1 MNEIY
6 GIDPEVPAKWNDI
19 HVLTLL
25 FGIHQGR
32 FIASYPSEDW
42 EFFLFKNISD
52 LKDIEQ
58 SKAKRKIEQ
67 LRDAYYPL
75 EAEYRRTKKWIDN
88 VYEFQSKN
96 KALAQVFTDPANQ
109 YQYPSLKDLLDG
121 STDLPDGSGKRIEMT
136 VHSYR
141 KVLKPLFLKS
151 TELHFIDRFFH
162 LRDEDGNKQ
171 EWRRKTLVGLFEE
184 AKLTNRCKSFVF
196 HVDEEKYSDDNKL
209 NLFNADA
216 YEIAKSIGF
225 NDLQIEFTLSSIDK
239 RHDRCIFSIKGGLGF
254 DSGFDTSPDLEKKN
268 KIQWLSPT
276 LLDEL
281 LDEYGRGFI

>member
-162 LRDEDGNKQ
+162 LRDEDGNK
-171 EWRRKTLVGLFEE
+171 RTLTKSLKALGLMI
-184 AKLTNRCKSFVF
+184 C
-196 HVDEEKYSDDNKL
+196 KL
-209 NLFNADA
+209 NLHFRVLISGMIDVFLVSR
-216 YEIAKSIGF
+216 EVLVLIR
-225 NDLQIEFTLSSIDK
+225 DLILHLT
-239 RHDRCIFSIKGGLGF
+239 
-254 DSGFDTSPDLEKKN
+254 
-268 KIQWLSPT
+268 
-276 LLDEL
+276 
-281 LDEYGRGFI
+281 